1 LTFYII
7 SPNIFSYEK
16 INSGVGMMKNS
27 IFLYFFLTFFI
38 FTGCSNNNAEFSK
51 AITDGD
57 LTKVK
62 SLLEDGAE
70 VNTKFSSL
78 EGKKQTPLHIA
89 VNNGRKRIARLL
101 IGHGADLFAVDAAGL
116 TPIQTAELKKD
127 QEMID
132 ILMQIGYVKQRI
144 IRENYFSRVLR
155 DRFNSYRRL
164 YGNMDSEK
172 LNQLLVKLKIHD
184 MVLHSLI
191 NSLVIQYE
199 AEKLNIGVSDEELRE
214 KIVNYPSFQV
224 NGKFIGIEKYKMLLA
239 RHRIS
244 PDEFENDLRI
254 EMITKKL
261 LEKITGEISIDEE
274 VLKKEYAD
282 SKKESSKTLEEFIN
296 NKIEEKKNEAFG
308 KFLTNKKQEYE
319 IKVNRPLF
327 ESISK
332 RILGKI

>member
-1 LTFYII
+1 
-7 SPNIFSYEK
+7 
-16 INSGVGMMKNS
+16 MMKSS

-57 LTKVK
+57 LTRVK
-62 SLLEDGAE
+62 ALLEDGAD

-78 EGKKQTPLHIA
+78 DGNKQTPLHIA
-89 VNNGRKRIARLL
+89 VLNGRKRIARLL
-101 IGHGADLFAVDAAGL
+101 IGQGADIFAVDAAGK
-116 TPIQTAELKKD
+116 TPIQTAELNKD

-132 ILMQIGYVKQRI
+132 ILMQIGYVKQKI
-144 IRENYFSRVLR
+144 IPEKDFLRVFR
-155 DRFNSYRRL
+155 DRYNWFRKSY
-164 YGNMDSEK
+164 GKNMDSEK
-172 LNQLLVKLKIHD
+172 LNQILVKLKIHD
-184 MVLHSLI
+184 MILQLLI

-199 AEKLNIGVSDEELRE
+199 AEKLNIKVSDEEIKE
-214 KIVNYPSFQV
+214 KTVNYPAFQV
-224 NGKFIGIEKYKMLLA
+224 NGKFIGIEKYKVLLA
-239 RHRIS
+239 RHRLS
-244 PDEFENDLRI
+244 PAEFENDLRI

-261 LEKITGEISIDEE
+261 KEKITGEISIDEE

-296 NKIEEKKNEAFG
+296 KKIEEKKNEVFG
-308 KFLTNKKQEYE
+308 KFLNNKRQEYE

-327 ESISK
+327 ERISQ

>member
-1 LTFYII
+1 
-7 SPNIFSYEK
+7 
-16 INSGVGMMKNS
+16 MMKNS
-27 IFLYFFLTFFI
+27 IFFYFFLTFFI
-38 FTGCSNNNAEFSK
+38 FTGCSNYNADFSK

-57 LTKVK
+57 LAKVK
-62 SLLEDGAE
+62 SLLEDGAD
-70 VNTKFSSL
+70 VNTTFSSL
-78 EGKKQTPLHIA
+78 EGNKQTPLHIA
-89 VNNGRKRIARLL
+89 VINGRKRIARLL
-101 IGHGADLFAVDAAGL
+101 IQHGANIFAVDHTGK
-116 TPIQTAELKKD
+116 TPIQTAELNKD

-132 ILMQIGYVKQRI
+132 ILMQIGYVKQKIIPEKDFLRI
-144 IRENYFSRVLR
+144 FR
-155 DRFNSYRRL
+155 DRYNSYRNL

-172 LNQLLVKLKIHD
+172 LNQFLVQLKIHD

-191 NSLVIQYE
+191 NSLIIQYE
-199 AEKLNIGVSDEELRE
+199 AEKMNIKVPDEELRE

-224 NGKFIGIEKYKMLLA
+224 NGKFIGMEKYKMLLA

-254 EMITKKL
+254 EVITKKL
-261 LEKITGEISIDEE
+261 KEKITGEISIDEE

-282 SKKESSKTLEEFIN
+282 SKKVSGKTLEEFIN
-296 NKIEEKKNEAFG
+296 KKIEEKKNEVFV

-332 RILGKI
+332 KILGKI